1 MAKLDLS
8 HLFGRSLKNF
18 ISEEIVSSHLQNLK
32 AANVLTLYGQ
42 DGRDDNKEK
51 EKQRD
56 TTEQGR

>member
-42 DGRDDNKEK
+42 DSRDDNKEK
-51 EKQRD
+51 EKQRHN
-56 TTEQGR
+56 